1 MPVLAKLARPR
12 RTIRSGQGVGR
23 ALVRADRWVG
33 RRTHGRFVALGLR
46 DLPSLLITTTG
57 RKTGLPRTNPLLYAQ
72 DGDAFVVIGSNWGQ
86 TDHPAWSGNLIA
98 HPDAVVTLRGEDI
111 PVRARLTSGAEKER
125 LRGLLE
131 AIWPAYR
138 LYVQRA
144 AGRDIRIFRLERR
157 HTDSAE

>member
-1 MPVLAKLARPR
+1 MPVLANLARYLGR
-12 RTIRSGQGVGR
+12 YRWFSVVGR
-23 ALVRADRWVG
+23 SLVRADTWVG
-33 RRTHGRFVALGLR
+33 RRTKGRVVALGLR

-57 RKTGLPRTNPLLYAQ
+57 RKTGQPRTNPLLYAP

-86 TDHPAWSGNLIA
+86 AHHPAWSGNLIA
-98 HPDAVVTLRGEDI
+98 HPDAMVTVGGTEI
-111 PVRARLTSGAEKER
+111 PVRARLTTGAEKER

-138 LYVQRA
+138 VYVQRA

-157 HTDSAE
+157 QPDSAE